1 MSSKMKFSIVT
12 PEKTFYVGEVTEVNT
27 ETETGG
33 IGILPEHIPF
43 IGMLKPTETRFKL
56 EDGSEKSAFT
66 STGLLKV
73 TKTETQML
81 VDASEWPKDIDVKRA
96 EEAKKRAEKRI
107 SENPKDVDEK
117 RAEIALQRAI
127 ARLRVK
133 NN

>member
-1 MSSKMKFSIVT
+1 MSSKMKLSIVT
-12 PEKTFYVGEVTEVNT
+12 PEKAFYVGEVTEINT
-27 ETETGG
+27 ETEAGG

-73 TKTETQML
+73 TKTEAQML
-81 VDASEWPKDIDVKRA
+81 VDASEWPEDIDTKRA

-107 SENPKDVDEK
+107 SDNPKNVDEK

-133 NN
+133 HN

>member
-12 PEKTFYVGEVTEVNT
+12 PEKTFYVGEVTEINT

-81 VDASEWPKDIDVKRA
+81 VDASEWPKDIDSKRA

-107 SENPKDVDEK
+107 SEDPKNVDEK

-133 NN
+133 HN